1 MCKMILTGRTVVVT
15 AGPTRERLDPVRY
28 ISNFSSGK
36 MGYSI
41 AKAALDMGARVIL
54 ISGPVSIPVPE
65 GAEKVDIEST
75 LDLLDAALK
84 FAPEADIVIQS
95 AAPADYRPESVSP
108 VKMKKKGGDDMVIRL
123 VENPDVAATIGKNK
137 RDDQVFV
144 VFAAETND
152 VIDNAKGKLM
162 KKNADMIVAND
173 VTKPGAGFNVDTN
186 IATIMTM
193 EERFDY
199 PLMSKTE
206 LAGIIVEK
214 AFELLKGKNA

>member
-54 ISGPVSIPVPE
+54 ISGPVSIPAPE

>member
-1 MCKMILTGRTVVVT
+1 
-15 AGPTRERLDPVRY
+15 
-28 ISNFSSGK
+28 
-36 MGYSI
+36 
-41 AKAALDMGARVIL
+41 
-54 ISGPVSIPVPE
+54 
-65 GAEKVDIEST
+65 
-75 LDLLDAALK
+75 
-84 FAPEADIVIQS
+84 
-95 AAPADYRPESVSP
+95 
-108 VKMKKKGGDDMVIRL
+108 MVIRL